1 MLIICPIGTSR
12 WLWRLT
18 FPSLPDFNLT
28 STATLPYGPL
38 QLERVSGA
46 PQVTRLSEPW
56 VMFYAKTRAPEGQEA
71 SRPARWQEQRL
82 DARAS

>member
-18 FPSLPDFNLT
+18 LPDFNLT
-28 STATLPYGPL
+28 STATLPCGL
-38 QLERVSGA
+38 CNSWESLEQLRFHGF
-46 PQVTRLSEPW
+46 LSLGLTFCAE
-56 VMFYAKTRAPEGQEA
+56 TRALEGQEA